1 MKTFVKLIVLGLAI
15 YGAWKLLPHKES
27 VVNVYQE
34 TDFIAAPDG
43 IVGFP
48 SWNASTAKELVK
60 GPESAQI
67 KVNGGGLLV
76 LPSEASVET
85 PVPAVVILHGSGGD
99 WTGRSVYLANRL
111 AQHGIAG
118 FWITW

>member
-15 YGAWKLLPHKES
+15 YGAWKLLPHKEP
-27 VVNVYQE
+27 VVNVYLE
-34 TDFIAAPDG
+34 TDFIKAPDG

-67 KVNGGGLLV
+67 KVNGGGKNF
-76 LPSEASVET
+76 
-85 PVPAVVILHGSGGD
+85 
-99 WTGRSVYLANRL
+99 RSTRKTKIRGKKDQRRTTRTRKARSNS
-111 AQHGIAG
+111 
-118 FWITW
+118 